1 MLQLKDICKSFG
13 SKTVLDNINE
23 IIYDGEKIGIVG
35 SNGQGKSTLLNII
48 TGKDRADSGE
58 VVSNEKIG
66 FLEQS
71 SAIEFGSLL
80 NKLTDAEFSQE
91 FFKQLKKLG
100 FTKQIEWTLERIKL
114 LSCGER
120 TKIALA
126 SVLAINPTMLILDE
140 PTNHLDIEGKA
151 EIVREIQNFA
161 GSVLVV
167 SHDIDLLNQ
176 TVFKIWQV
184 KDGKVSE
191 FFGNYDDY
199 KTQIEEKKLE
209 IKRNYDKH
217 KKRVAEIQEDIAQY
231 KHYAGLADARR
242 YKHKAD
248 RLGLRYSNG
257 LEADIRSTK
266 LSKRA
271 AHQISRLEQE
281 LKKDVETPE
290 KEFEIKYFLNTGDLK
305 AKNIIFAE
313 NLTKKFGGN
322 VLFENANFLISSGDK
337 IGIIGANGTGKSTF
351 LDIILGKTDY
361 TGKLFITPSLKIVRL
376 KQDVYDLDEDMT
388 INEMSRQFDG
398 QYRTDFIK
406 NLVSMNIDKKIFDTK
421 IRYLS
426 SGERMRIKLCQ
437 IILSDANAIMLDE
450 PTNHLDI
457 ENKQYLEKIL
467 SGFAGTIFIVSHD
480 IDFLKHTTNRT
491 FEIKDK
497 KIIVK

>member
-1 MLQLKDICKSFG
+1 M
-13 SKTVLDNINE
+13 
-23 IIYDGEKIGIVG
+23 
-35 SNGQGKSTLLNII
+35 
-48 TGKDRADSGE
+48 
-58 VVSNEKIG
+58 
-66 FLEQS
+66 
-71 SAIEFGSLL
+71 
-80 NKLTDAEFSQE
+80 
-91 FFKQLKKLG
+91 
-100 FTKQIEWTLERIKL
+100 
-114 LSCGER
+114 
-120 TKIALA
+120 
-126 SVLAINPTMLILDE
+126 
-140 PTNHLDIEGKA
+140 
-151 EIVREIQNFA
+151 
-161 GSVLVV
+161 
-167 SHDIDLLNQ
+167 
-176 TVFKIWQV
+176 
-184 KDGKVSE
+184 
-191 FFGNYDDY
+191 
-199 KTQIEEKKLE
+199 
-209 IKRNYDKH
+209 
-217 KKRVAEIQEDIAQY
+217 
-231 KHYAGLADARR
+231 
-242 YKHKAD
+242 
-248 RLGLRYSNG
+248 
-257 LEADIRSTK
+257 
-266 LSKRA
+266 
-271 AHQISRLEQE
+271 EQE

-290 KEFEIKYFLNTGDLK
+290 KEIEIKYFLNTGDLK

-313 NLTKKFGGN
+313 NLTKKFGDN
-322 VLFENANFLISSGDK
+322 VLFEDAKFLISSGDK

-361 TGKLFITPSLKIVRL
+361 MGKLFVTPSLKIVRL